1 MRHILVR
8 MFLNMNMQG
17 MYTLCKIENAFSCRF
32 LPSLSLSLSPS
43 PPPPPLTLSL
53 SYVLR
58 SLLYRGLRLL
68 QLQSFLTFVRARLIH
83 FVAILIYPLI

>member
-1 MRHILVR
+1 MHFHVGF
-8 MFLNMNMQG
+8 FL
-17 MYTLCKIENAFSCRF
+17 
-32 LPSLSLSLSPS
+32 LSLSLY
-43 PPPPPLTLSL
+43 L

-83 FVAILIYPLI
+83 FVAILIYPLIKSYSLIQYMCIFYIVLRYSN